1 MPIDWQSSS
10 RFGIQNNVAIATTST
25 SAVSSAFGA
34 QTRQI
39 RVAAVAACYMKI
51 GPGVT
56 TATSS
61 DALVSPN
68 WPEYIT
74 VNPNDKIAVFSPT
87 IQTVS
92 VTEIQ

>member
-1 MPIDWQSSS
+1 MIEWQNSS

-25 SAVSSAFGA
+25 SNVSSAFGA

-39 RVAAVAACYMKI
+39 RVAASAVCYMKI

-56 TATSS
+56 TAANT

-92 VTEIQ
+92 VTEIA